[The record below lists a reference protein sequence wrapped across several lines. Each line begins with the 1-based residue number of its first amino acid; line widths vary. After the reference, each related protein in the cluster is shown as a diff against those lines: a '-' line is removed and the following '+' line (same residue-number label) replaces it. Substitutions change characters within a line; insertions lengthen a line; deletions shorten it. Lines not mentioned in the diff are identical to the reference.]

1 MNLLNLKE
9 VTVSELSLALT
20 NNQIENKVDD
30 DGDILLPRKDAI
42 SILRI
47 DEDKIKFFGI
57 IEFEPKENI
66 EHLSKFMDKMN
77 YIGESLRFTVMNVNE
92 KNGVKVYYSTALIKH
107 GFIDEEFFSST
118 INICLHELKRLMILY
133 PSMAEMT
140 YESKGQ

>member
-57 IEFEPKENI
+57 IEFEPKENNWAP
-66 EHLSKFMDKMN
+66 L
-77 YIGESLRFTVMNVNE
+77 
-92 KNGVKVYYSTALIKH
+92 
-107 GFIDEEFFSST
+107 
-118 INICLHELKRLMILY
+118 
-133 PSMAEMT
+133 
-140 YESKGQ
+140 